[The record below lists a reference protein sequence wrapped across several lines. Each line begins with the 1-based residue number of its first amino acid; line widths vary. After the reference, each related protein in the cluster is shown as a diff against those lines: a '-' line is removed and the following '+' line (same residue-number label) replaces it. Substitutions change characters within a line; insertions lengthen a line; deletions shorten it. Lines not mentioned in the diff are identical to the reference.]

1 LDVLAVG
8 VAVAVVAIIVVVG
21 LVAVVAVVAGDVV
34 PPRESLVA
42 AANVDADVLI
52 SGVAVPSN
60 VVASAEGS
68 GCAAL
73 ESGDPQ
79 PQARLAESTMVARI
93 RKFMVDPSGRGR
105 IVWQRLG
112 SISGDRLT

>member
-8 VAVAVVAIIVVVG
+8 VAVAVVAIIV
-21 LVAVVAVVAGDVV
+21 VAVVAVVAGDVV